1 MEGNQL
7 TNIEDAA
14 TDELEASIRDLEEGL
29 RIVDE
34 IPEEVIEGGDPA
46 VQDWVRDHYP
56 SATEND
62 SLVRTMGPW
71 QVAKCTGAILVA
83 IGSAA
88 VPAAKLLKL
97 KRFISEVGGVRKAAA
112 LLIKVA
118 RREEQL
124 AELGPVISSLGA
136 EILGITAIRENCF

>member
-1 MEGNQL
+1 M
-7 TNIEDAA
+7 TNIEGTA
-14 TDELEASIRDLEEGL
+14 TDKLETSIRYLEEGL
-29 RIVDE
+29 RIIDE
-34 IPEEVIEGGDPA
+34 IPDEVIEAGDPA
-46 VQDWVRDHYP
+46 VQTWVRDRYP

-62 SLVRTMGPW
+62 SLVHTMGPW
-71 QVAKCTGAILVA
+71 QAAKCTGAILVA

-118 RREEQL
+118 RGEEQL
-124 AELGPVISSLGA
+124 AELGPVIGSLGA